1 MDYLLLKY
9 AHIIAFVYW
18 LGGDLGTF
26 FGSKYV
32 SKSELSPQTRAIA
45 LKIMLACDQAP
56 KIAMPLIFPLG
67 LQMASIM
74 GVIQVPMAV
83 IGLVWLIA
91 VIWVFNVRFMYTT
104 DNQAAKAKV
113 GQIDFWVR
121 VVVIA
126 AISTYAIMGLF
137 DNSLIAAPWV
147 AYKMLIFAA
156 LIFFG
161 MMIRKNL
168 QPFIMAF
175 GRMMREGASDETN
188 GIIDA
193 ALHRVHPWVYGIWA
207 GLLLN
212 AAIGVHLLG

>member
-32 SKSELSPQTRAIA
+32 AKPELSPQTRAVA
-45 LKIMLACDQAP
+45 LKIMLACDQGP

-67 LQMASIM
+67 LEMLSRTGIVSLPAWAIWSVWLVAI
-74 GVIQVPMAV
+74 
-83 IGLVWLIA
+83 VWLI
-91 VIWVFNVRFMYTT
+91 NVRFMYTT
-104 DNQAAKAKV
+104 SNQAAKAKV
-113 GQIDFWVR
+113 AKFDWWLRIAVIIG
-121 VVVIA
+121 VVV
-126 AISTYAIMGLF
+126 YAVMGLM
-137 DNSLIAAPWV
+137 DSGLISANWA

-168 QPFIMAF
+168 EPFIVAF
-175 GRMMREGASDETN
+175 GKMMREGASDEGN
-188 GIIDA
+188 AIIEV
-193 ALHRVHPWVYGIWA
+193 ALHSVHPWVYAIWA
-207 GLLLN
+207 GLLIN
-212 AAIGVHLLG
+212 AALGVHLLG